1 MVRPITR
8 FELLIDGF
16 ITPHLSGGVMLCFF
30 AVSESLATIVRLS
43 NPPSLYSTILPAKK
57 SSSSNIYIEVKS
69 KLQIC

>member
-1 MVRPITR
+1 
-8 FELLIDGF
+8 
-16 ITPHLSGGVMLCFF
+16 MLCFF